1 MNQSDSRLLA
11 RTGCYSARSHLR
23 FLAALGVTAIVIGC
37 NKADPNR
44 VEGTGTLE
52 VVEVDVAPLT
62 PARVVRVW
70 REEGDT
76 VHTGDTLVS
85 LTQSTIRADVS
96 ATRARVAW
104 AEAQLRDLEAGARP
118 AAIDAAEAELR
129 AAESETTRPAA
140 DRERLTTLLKTGGV
154 SNQEV
159 DAARTAATV
168 AASRRDRAR
177 EALRLL
183 REGARPQQVAS
194 LRAQLENARA
204 SLSAAQQTASDL
216 VLVAPV
222 SGVVMLR
229 NAEPGEVLGAGA
241 SAMTIGELAAPYA
254 RIYVNQLALPGVKL
268 GADAE
273 GVLDGR
279 PQTTFKGTVVA
290 INNKAEFTPRVA
302 LTEDER
308 ADLLFGVKVA
318 FRDSA
323 GVLKPGLPITVR
335 IPTKP

>member
-1 MNQSDSRLLA
+1 MNFVNSRFFPSL
-11 RTGCYSARSHLR
+11 RSR
-23 FLAALGVTAIVIGC
+23 ASAALRMTAVAVAVGC
-37 NKADPNR
+37 NRTDSNHI
-44 VEGTGTLE
+44 EGTGTLE

-76 VHTGDTLVS
+76 VRVGDTLVS
-85 LTQSTIRADVS
+85 LTQSTIQADVIGQ
-96 ATRARVAW
+96 RARVAS

-118 AAIDAAEAELR
+118 AEIDAADAELR
-129 AAESETTRPAA
+129 AAESETTRTAA
-140 DRERLTTLLKTGGV
+140 DLERLTTLLRTGGV

-183 REGARPQQVAS
+183 RDGARPQQVAS
-194 LRAQLENARA
+194 ARAQLESARA
-204 SLSAAQQTASDL
+204 ALAAAQQTASDL

-229 NAEPGEVLGAGA
+229 NAEPGEVLGAGV

-254 RIYVNQLALPGVKL
+254 RIYVNQRALPGVKL
-268 GADAE
+268 GAEAE

-279 PQTTFKGTVVA
+279 PATAFKGTIVA
-290 INNKAEFTPRVA
+290 INHKAEFTPRVA
-302 LTEDER
+302 LTEEER

-323 GVLKPGLPITVR
+323 GALKPGLPITVR
-335 IPTKP
+335 IPAKP